1 MEHADDIDTRLTN
14 LEIKSSF
21 TEDLVDGLNTALF
34 RQQEQIDMLLRELA
48 RLRRQAATGSA
59 SPMRTAADDLPPHY

>member
-1 MEHADDIDTRLTN
+1 MEQADDIDTRLTN

-34 RQQEQIDMLLRELA
+34 RQQEQIDLLLRELA
-48 RLRRQAATGSA
+48 RMQQQAATGSA
-59 SPMRTAADDLPPHY
+59 SPMRAAADDLPPHY